1 MTTEQIYTLVNAV
14 NNQAFGSAALAVTDA
29 ASLVALGNTVLSSST
44 NTESFLNT
52 LCQRIGRTI
61 ISFRRYRNRLADM
74 VLNDFEYG
82 AILQKIKVHMPEAEE
97 DPSYDLVDGQS
108 VDPWVIRK
116 PDVEQKLFV
125 SRTPYMFQ
133 ITIARAQLKEAFT
146 GPDEMGGFIGAIM
159 GEMRNAIE
167 VALENLGRVTI
178 NNMIAEAAGT
188 SRTINLVTEYN
199 ANANPPTPVTA
210 GTALFTPAFIA
221 YAIRRIN
228 ETFDMMQSMTTLFND
243 GSVERFTPREDVRV
257 KMLSAFKRAAETVV
271 EYAAFHEDLVRID
284 NAFEV
289 MPFWQAAATP
299 SNINV
304 ERASDGTATQ
314 VSNIIAIA
322 HDRDALGIYQ
332 IEEEV
337 LTTPVNA
344 RGRYYNTVNHQR
356 QLWFN
361 DLSENFVVFTL
372 N

>member
-1 MTTEQIYTLVNAV
+1 
-14 NNQAFGSAALAVTDA
+14 
-29 ASLVALGNTVLSSST
+29 
-44 NTESFLNT
+44 
-52 LCQRIGRTI
+52 
-61 ISFRRYRNRLADM
+61 
-74 VLNDFEYG
+74 
-82 AILQKIKVHMPEAEE
+82 
-97 DPSYDLVDGQS
+97 
-108 VDPWVIRK
+108 
-116 PDVEQKLFV
+116 
-125 SRTPYMFQ
+125 
-133 ITIARAQLKEAFT
+133 
-146 GPDEMGGFIGAIM
+146 
-159 GEMRNAIE
+159 
-167 VALENLGRVTI
+167 
-178 NNMIAEAAGT
+178 
-188 SRTINLVTEYN
+188 
-199 ANANPPTPVTA
+199 
-210 GTALFTPAFIA
+210 
-221 YAIRRIN
+221 
-228 ETFDMMQSMTTLFND
+228 MMQSMTTLFND

-284 NAFEV
+284 NAFKV
-289 MPFWQAAATP
+289 MPFWQSAQTP

-322 HDRDALGIYQ
+322 YDHDAIGIYQ